1 MELGTLGRPGAV
13 LSRAGG
19 GPDGVRRA
27 RLRASAP
34 RYVAAAVAILLLTLG
49 LRSIISPPKPV
60 VTPIP
65 ASADAPSRSF
75 ALQFARAYLT
85 YDASHPG
92 RRAQALDA
100 LLPAN
105 IDRSAGAFPEA
116 GRQEVLWAEVASDQP
131 ALVGGRVITIAAG
144 VSTQAA
150 PLYLAVPVRHPPER
164 PVSLA
169 GYPSFVGA
177 PLVDSTGSASSY
189 PEVSDP
195 AVEEVVGRVLR
206 NYLAG
211 SAENLKADLT
221 DEAEVTLPT
230 VDLQLESVDQLA
242 WLGGDGSGA
251 VLATVLA
258 HDAHRVIYTLT
269 YEVGL
274 AYWERPYVTFISV
287 IPSGS

>member
-1 MELGTLGRPGAV
+1 MELGAIGRPGS
-13 LSRAGG
+13 LFSRAAGAPEG
-19 GPDGVRRA
+19 MRRA
-27 RLRASAP
+27 RVRATAP
-34 RYVAAAVAILLLTLG
+34 RYVAAAVAVLLLALG
-49 LRSIISPPKPV
+49 LRSIVMPPKAV
-60 VTPIP
+60 VTPVP

-85 YDASHPG
+85 YDASRPAV
-92 RRAQALDA
+92 RARALAA

-105 IDRSAGAFPEA
+105 LDRGGGAFPEA
-116 GRQEVLWAEVASDQP
+116 GRQRVLWAEVASDQP
-131 ALVGGRVITIAAG
+131 ALVGGRVITVAAG

-150 PLYLAVPVRHPPER
+150 PVYLAVPVRHPTDR

-177 PLVDSTGSASSY
+177 PLVDHAGSSSSY
-189 PEVSDP
+189 SEVDDP

-211 SAENLKADLT
+211 SAENLKADLA

-230 VDLQLESVDQLA
+230 VDLQVENVDQLV
-242 WLGGDGSGA
+242 WLGGTGSGA

-258 HDAHRVIYTLT
+258 RDARRVIYTLT
-269 YEVGL
+269 YEIGI

-287 IPSGS
+287 IPTGS